1 MRFVDVFPRSS
12 FLRCLFLFCL
22 AWHGAIA
29 DTRPGLLELSLG
41 EFKKVFLN
49 KTIPTEAVLQGIGSN
64 VAFLI
69 FQLHTHHL
77 NATLSFNKIPGKDS
91 SATGTDVGLLSVLRL
106 DQTINTWYLQST
118 NGSPLWASAV
128 IIPYEERDPIPGG
141 CNLEF
146 NLEID
151 PNIYL
156 QYNLYETTIKFAP
169 ANLGYARGASP
180 PLCDVKTSQ
189 DSRWRLQYDIYQHF
203 LPESDFRETVL
214 LSHLQN
220 MSTAQLVKTHGVQL
234 VRLTSND
241 MSTVSFSSI
250 PGQGVIYN
258 VIVRDPLLNTSAAYV
273 PVHTYVCNFNATMDN
288 CFTLGKISTKIFF
301 TIIAVAG
308 LFVCLFGHKFLKT
321 GFFFMGFVFVGFLF
335 FVLITRVT
343 SLNYDIR
350 LVLTVVTGVA
360 GGFLFVAYWWRF
372 GCVFLCMVIVGLVLG
387 FLISSLVF
395 FTPIGEVKVFH
406 DDTVFWL
413 TFTCI
418 AMVVPLAFF
427 AYLRF
432 LNILACS
439 IVGSYAV
446 VLAISSYVY
455 TSLSYITL
463 NILKRAL
470 NTDFSSA
477 YTNVPF
483 QVNDIII
490 ITVWMI
496 LIIGGIV
503 VQTNREK
510 GQPPF
515 PPNPYQVWKLERE
528 RRQTNIL
535 DPSHHV
541 PPFRKR
547 LQNWLMQMQGFFQKK
562 QPSGE
567 RTPLLL

>member
-1 MRFVDVFPRSS
+1 MRFVDVFPKSS
-12 FLRCLFLFCL
+12 PLCCLFLFFLC
-22 AWHGAIA
+22 WNGAA
-29 DTRPGLLELSLG
+29 NTDTRAGLLELSLG
-41 EFKKVFLN
+41 KFKKVFLN
-49 KTIPTEAVLQGIGSN
+49 KTIPTEAILRDIGSN
-64 VAFLI
+64 VFFLI

-77 NATLSFNKIPGKDS
+77 NTTVSFNKIPSKDS
-91 SATGTDVGLLSVLRL
+91 SVTGADVGLLSVLRPE
-106 DQTINTWYLQST
+106 QTVNTWYLQST
-118 NGSPLWASAV
+118 DGSALWASVV
-128 IIPYEERDPIPGG
+128 IIPYGERDPIPGG

-146 NLEID
+146 NLETD

-180 PLCDVKTSQ
+180 PLCDVNTDQ
-189 DSRWRLQYDIYQHF
+189 NSRWRLQYDVYQHF
-203 LPESDFRETVL
+203 LPESDFREAVL

-220 MSTAQLVKTHGVQL
+220 MSTVQLVKAYGIQL
-234 VRLTSND
+234 VRLTSD
-241 MSTVSFSSI
+241 EMSTVSFSSI
-250 PGQGVIYN
+250 PGEGVIYN

-308 LFVCLFGHKFLKT
+308 LFVCFFGHKFLKT
-321 GFFFMGFVFVGFLF
+321 V
-335 FVLITRVT
+335 
-343 SLNYDIR
+343 R
-350 LVLTVVTGVA
+350 LVLTAVTGAA
-360 GGFLFVAYWWRF
+360 GGFLFVVYWWRF

-395 FTPIGEVKVFH
+395 FTPIGEFKVFH

-418 AMVVPLAFF
+418 AMVVPLACF
-427 AYLRF
+427 ACPRF

-446 VLAISSYVY
+446 VLAINSYIY
-455 TSLSYITL
+455 TSLSYITF

-490 ITVWMI
+490 IIVWMI
-496 LIIGGIV
+496 LVASGLV
-503 VQTNREK
+503 VQTSREK

-515 PPNPYQVWKLERE
+515 PPNPYKVWKHERA

-541 PPFRKR
+541 PPFRTR
-547 LQNWLMQMQGFFQKK
+547 LQNLLTQIQGFFQKK